1 MPGAEITL
9 IPAPFH
15 VWRREMH
22 MPDAA
27 IFYHPEGF
35 DTRGKRLMGRHAAGE
50 ALLRGLA
57 RHGSSQILACCA
69 AERSMF
75 ETFRDQ
81 ITAMV
86 SGAKEPRWVLP
97 DDAETLR
104 EIGVLYRPDPVLS
117 PLAWQRRAV
126 DQRAYSLCGITH
138 TIASKETMRTL
149 GDLLTDPLH
158 AWDALIC
165 TSQAVRT
172 MVQELQQAWSAY
184 LEERLGVRPHTR
196 LQLPVIPLGVDCAAL
211 APAEA
216 GAHRARLRA
225 SLGIGPK
232 DIVVLFVGRLIFH
245 AKANPAPMFQALE
258 KAARAVPVRLHL
270 IQAGWF
276 EDAQQEAAFTE
287 AAGVLAPSVTHHVL
301 DGRTPDIRAHVWH
314 AADIFLS
321 LSDNIQETFGLTPI
335 EAMAAGLPCIVSDW
349 DGYKETVRHE
359 QDGFR
364 IPTILAPPR
373 CALDLAREYASDSM
387 NYSTYIGH
395 MSTMAA
401 VDVDACAQAL
411 TTLAARP
418 ELRQTMG
425 ESGRR
430 RAREIFD
437 WRVIINAYEHLW
449 AELGEIRAMS
459 PAPPTGEHPLCADP
473 CRVFRHYPTTQL
485 SGHCVLALGDMAG
498 DKQALER
505 MLELWMVNFGAT
517 RRAPRTILD
526 GVMALLTQSGP
537 MTVADI
543 LARFT
548 SGKEQDALILARS
561 LVYMLKF
568 DLLKRIA

>member
-1 MPGAEITL
+1 MPN
-9 IPAPFH
+9 
-15 VWRREMH
+15 
-22 MPDAA
+22 AA

-50 ALLRGLA
+50 ALLRGLVS
-57 RHGSSQILACCA
+57 HGSSRILACCA

-81 ITAMV
+81 VATMA
-86 SGAKEPRWVLP
+86 SGTKEPRWVLP
-97 DDAETLR
+97 DDAEKLR

-172 MVQELQQAWSAY
+172 MVQDLHQAWGAY

-196 LQLPVIPLGVDCAAL
+196 LQLPVIPLGVDCDAL
-211 APAEA
+211 APAAA

-225 SLGIGPK
+225 SLGIEPE
-232 DIVVLFVGRLIFH
+232 DIVALFVGRLIFH
-245 AKANPAPMFQALE
+245 AKANPAPMLLALE
-258 KAARAVPVRLHL
+258 KTARATPARLHL

-276 EDAQQEAAFTE
+276 EDAQQEAAFAE

-335 EAMAAGLPCIVSDW
+335 EAMAAGLPCVISDW

-373 CALDLAREYASDSM
+373 CGLDLARDYAADAM

-411 TTLAARP
+411 TTLATRP
-418 ELRQTMG
+418 ELRRSMG
-425 ESGRR
+425 GSGRQ

-437 WRVIINAYEHLW
+437 WRVIIAAYERLW
-449 AELGEIRAMS
+449 TELNEIRTTAS
-459 PAPPTGEHPLCADP
+459 TQQTGEHPLCADP
-473 CRVFRHYPTTQL
+473 CRVFQHYPTATL
-485 SGHCVLALGDMAG
+485 TGSCVLGLGSMAG
-498 DKQALER
+498 DKDALER
-505 MLELWMVNFGAT
+505 MRGLWMVNFGST
-517 RRAPRTILD
+517 RRVPQTVLD
-526 GVMALLTQSGP
+526 NVTTLLAHTSP
-537 MTVADI
+537 MPVADI
-543 LARFT
+543 LARFAP
-548 SGKEQDALILARS
+548 GKEQEAFLLARS
-561 LVYMLKF
+561 LAYMLKF
-568 DLLKRIA
+568 DILKRIA

>member
-1 MPGAEITL
+1 M
-9 IPAPFH
+9 H
-15 VWRREMH
+15 V
-22 MPDAA
+22 PNAA

-35 DTRGKRLMGRHAAGE
+35 DTRSKRLMGRHAAGE

-57 RHGSSQILACCA
+57 RHASAPFLACCA
-69 AERSMF
+69 SERGMF

-81 ITAMV
+81 VNAMAA
-86 SGAKEPRWVLP
+86 GTKEPRWVLP
-97 DDAETLR
+97 HDAGALG

-117 PLAWQRRAV
+117 PLAWQRRTV
-126 DQRAYSLCGITH
+126 DQRAYSLCGVTH

-149 GDLLTDPLH
+149 GDLLTDPVH
-158 AWDALIC
+158 EWDALIC

-172 MVQELQQAWSAY
+172 MVQELHQSWGAY

-196 LQLPVIPLGVDCAAL
+196 IQLPVIPLGVDCDAL
-211 APAEA
+211 NPPDSQD
-216 GAHRARLRA
+216 HRARLRA
-225 SLGIGPK
+225 SLGIDPA

-245 AKANPAPMFQALE
+245 AKANPAPMFLALE
-258 KAARAVPVRLHL
+258 KTARATPARLRL

-276 EDAQQEAAFTE
+276 EDAQQEAAFT
-287 AAGVLAPSVTHHVL
+287 AAAAVLAPSVAHHVI
-301 DGRTPDIRAHVWH
+301 DGREPDIRAHVWR

-335 EAMAAGLPCIVSDW
+335 EAMAAGLPCVVSDW

-373 CALDLAREYASDSM
+373 CAPDLARDYASDAM
-387 NYSTYIGH
+387 NFSTYIGH

-411 TTLAARP
+411 TILATRP
-418 ELRQTMG
+418 DLRRTMG
-425 ESGRR
+425 ENGRR
-430 RAREIFD
+430 HARKTFD
-437 WRVIINAYEHLW
+437 WAVIIAAYEHLW
-449 AELGEIRAMS
+449 TELNEIRA
-459 PAPPTGEHPLCADP
+459 AAGAQPTGEHPLCADP
-473 CRVFRHYPTTQL
+473 CRVFQHYPSSLL
-485 SGHCVLALGDMAG
+485 SGQCVLALGDMAG
-498 DKQALER
+498 DRRARER

-517 RRAPRTILD
+517 RRVPQSVLD
-526 GVMALLTQSGP
+526 GVMALLARSGP
-537 MTVADI
+537 MAVADI
-543 LARFT
+543 LAQFAP
-548 SGKEQDALILARS
+548 GQEQNALLLARS